1 MQHVEN
7 ALRAPTS
14 VRKRRVGRDF
24 RTRNQTMKY
33 IMIMQFPMAEWR
45 TSLIG
50 LWPSEDVKAH
60 MDFLRRFNKDLLDAG
75 EFVLTN
81 GLAEPDQAKI
91 VRATKDGAP
100 AITDGPFPESKEFL
114 AGYWIIDVKSPER
127 AVQLAARASAA
138 PGPGGKPL
146 NMPIEVRLVM
156 MHSLDG
162 KV

>member
-1 MQHVEN
+1 
-7 ALRAPTS
+7 
-14 VRKRRVGRDF
+14 
-24 RTRNQTMKY
+24 MKY
-33 IMIMQFPMAEWR
+33 IMIMQFPMAEWK
-45 TSLIG
+45 TSHLG

-91 VRATKDGAP
+91 VRATRDGAP
-100 AITDGPFPESKEFL
+100 AITDGPF
-114 AGYWIIDVKSPER
+114 PER

-146 NMPIEVRLVM
+146 NMPIEVRPVM